1 MINSRTH
8 WNAAVRPFVP
18 RCPLD
23 EIDLM
28 VNKCELMVNECE
40 QDVAKLSGA
49 WQSAPETK
57 RTDFFFY
64 GLSRCNI

>member
-28 VNKCELMVNECE
+28 VNTECE